1 MSAGDAL
8 RRPVATA
15 GGERPFGELS
25 LADVSAR
32 AEELRA
38 ASGWGPTARVAP
50 VARAWA
56 ELARTMSESGAA
68 TVADLGAQ
76 TAGAFA
82 RRLWVVPP
90 AGSLL

>member
-1 MSAGDAL
+1 MSADDAL

-15 GGERPFGELS
+15 DGERPFGELT
-25 LADVSAR
+25 LADVGAR

-56 ELARTMSESGAA
+56 ELARTMSASGAA

-76 TAGAFA
+76 AAAEFA
-82 RRLWVVPP
+82 PRLWVVPP